1 MKSEVELAVMFGH
14 GYRRNFTLPA
24 DILGSNYSID
34 IKNKVVVVKWK
45 DYEVHE
51 LLIAHKITGSPK
63 PGKNTILN
71 RRDEIVFQEGP
82 NLYAGFHSCHRNMF
96 GDNGY
101 ALHAYG
107 KCVRKAEHARRT
119 DLLRKPRFS
128 NRSAATLSRVSQIL
142 ECKQR

>member
-1 MKSEVELAVMFGH
+1 MSRIKAQVSVEFLMIFILMVLIFSIYVPYIWERELEIEKKGEFVVGRRIASNVKSEVELAVMFGH

-34 IKNKVVVVKWK
+34 IRNKVVVVKWK

-71 RRDEIVFQEGP
+71 RRDEIVFQ
-82 NLYAGFHSCHRNMF
+82 
-96 GDNGY
+96 
-101 ALHAYG
+101 
-107 KCVRKAEHARRT
+107 
-119 DLLRKPRFS
+119 
-128 NRSAATLSRVSQIL
+128 
-142 ECKQR
+142 

>member
-1 MKSEVELAVMFGH
+1 MSRIKAQVSAEFLMMFILMVLIFSIYVPYIWGRELEIEKKGEFIVGRRIASNVKSEVELAVMFGH

-34 IKNKVVVVKWK
+34 IKNKIVVVKWK

-71 RRDEIVFQEGP
+71 RRDEIVFQ
-82 NLYAGFHSCHRNMF
+82 
-96 GDNGY
+96 
-101 ALHAYG
+101 
-107 KCVRKAEHARRT
+107 
-119 DLLRKPRFS
+119 
-128 NRSAATLSRVSQIL
+128 
-142 ECKQR
+142 

>member
-1 MKSEVELAVMFGH
+1 MSRIKAQVSAEFLMMFILMVLIFSIYVPYIWGRELEIEKKGEFIVGRRIASNVKSEVELAVMFGH

-71 RRDEIVFQEGP
+71 RRDDIVFQ
-82 NLYAGFHSCHRNMF
+82 
-96 GDNGY
+96 
-101 ALHAYG
+101 
-107 KCVRKAEHARRT
+107 
-119 DLLRKPRFS
+119 
-128 NRSAATLSRVSQIL
+128 
-142 ECKQR
+142 

>member
-1 MKSEVELAVMFGH
+1 MMFILMVLIFSIYVPYIWGRELEIEKKGEFIVGRRIASNVKSEVELAVMFGH

-34 IKNKVVVVKWK
+34 IKNKIVVVKWK

-71 RRDEIVFQEGP
+71 RRDEIVFQ
-82 NLYAGFHSCHRNMF
+82 
-96 GDNGY
+96 
-101 ALHAYG
+101 
-107 KCVRKAEHARRT
+107 
-119 DLLRKPRFS
+119 
-128 NRSAATLSRVSQIL
+128 
-142 ECKQR
+142 